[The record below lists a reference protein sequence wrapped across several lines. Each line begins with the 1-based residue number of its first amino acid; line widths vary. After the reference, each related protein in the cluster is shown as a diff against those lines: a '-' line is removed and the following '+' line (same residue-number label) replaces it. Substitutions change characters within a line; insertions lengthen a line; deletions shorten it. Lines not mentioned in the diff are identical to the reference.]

1 MLKELS
7 SNYYRPKTPGK
18 ENKNFFIKKNYN
30 DNLIKGLNDINSNI
44 QNNCNNNYTNK
55 NNFIFKSRPKS
66 NLKQNFQQQQYNN
79 TPSDIQNSLQNYFNQ
94 NQIYSSLTSNN
105 TNKTIR
111 PKTPKYSNNTTIKKN
126 SNNNK
131 YRNKQF
137 STENYYSNF
146 EPKLRSVRK
155 ENTKTYFEAI
165 DNNKKIDCERN
176 YNEPLG
182 LEMNNL
188 ENIINNIKENGF
200 NRYQNEIEE
209 KILIKKKLEKEIET
223 LQKKINMYQNNKK
236 DFIIDASKERIKIQN
251 LLNVNSRYVS
261 LNNDILKYQK
271 DIPNI
276 RPQIEL
282 IKNETIKV
290 NNEILKEKNEI
301 YMINDAIQKMN
312 KLISDLKKE
321 KDNFRPALL
330 LLKKHA
336 QALNQKIKTVD
347 REKSDFMLKVTNLAE
362 KKK

>member
-7 SNYYRPKTPGK
+7 SNYYRPRTPGK
-18 ENKNFFIKKNYN
+18 ENKNFFIKKTYN
-30 DNLIKGLNDINSNI
+30 DNLIKGLNDINSNYP
-44 QNNCNNNYTNK
+44 NNNNNNYINK
-55 NNFIFKSRPKS
+55 NYLNINSRPKS
-66 NLKQNFQQQQYNN
+66 HLKQNINQQDYH
-79 TPSDIQNSLQNYFNQ
+79 TPSDIQNSLQNYFHQ
-94 NQIYSSLTSNN
+94 NQIYSSLTNN
-105 TNKTIR
+105 NNNKIQR
-111 PKTPKYSNNTTIKKN
+111 PKTSKISNNIKLKKN
-126 SNNNK
+126 FNNNNNK
-131 YRNKQF
+131 KNLL
-137 STENYYSNF
+137 SENSYLIN

-165 DNNKKIDCERN
+165 DNNKKIDYEKT

-188 ENIINNIKENGF
+188 ENIIFNIKKNGF
-200 NRYQNEIEE
+200 NKYKNEIEE

-236 DFIIDASKERIKIQN
+236 DFIIDTSKERIKIQN

-276 RPQIEL
+276 RPQIEI
-282 IKNETIKV
+282 IKNDTIKV
-290 NNEILKEKNEI
+290 NNEILKEKNEVN
-301 YMINDAIQKMN
+301 MINDAIQKMN

-336 QALNQKIKTVD
+336 QALNQKIKTID
-347 REKSDFMLKVTNLAE
+347 REKSDFMLKVTKLAE

>member
-18 ENKNFFIKKNYN
+18 ENKNYYIKKNYN

-44 QNNCNNNYTNK
+44 QNNYNNNNYTNK
-55 NNFIFKSRPKS
+55 TYYNIKSRPKS
-66 NLKQNFQQQQYNN
+66 YLKQNNQQQQYN
-79 TPSDIQNSLQNYFNQ
+79 TPSDIQSSLQNYFNQ
-94 NQIYSSLTSNN
+94 NQIYSSLTNN
-105 TNKTIR
+105 NINKTIR

-126 SNNNK
+126 FNKNNNK
-131 YRNKQF
+131 NKKI
-137 STENYYSNF
+137 STENFYSNY

-155 ENTKTYFEAI
+155 ENIKTYFEAI
-165 DNNKKIDCERN
+165 DNNKKIDCEKN

-188 ENIINNIKENGF
+188 ESIINNIKENGF
-200 NRYQNEIEE
+200 NRYRDEIEE
-209 KILIKKKLEKEIET
+209 KILIKQKLEKEVET

-312 KLISDLKKE
+312 KIISDLKKE